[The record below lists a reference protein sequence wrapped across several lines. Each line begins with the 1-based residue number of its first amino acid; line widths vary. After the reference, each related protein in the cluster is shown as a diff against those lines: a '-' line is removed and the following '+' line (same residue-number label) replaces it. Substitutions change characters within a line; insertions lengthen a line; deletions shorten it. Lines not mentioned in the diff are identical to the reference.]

1 VVGPMKTL
9 VLRRFGACV
18 LVTVFGCGPSPAQT
32 TRAAVPAPARAAPTA
47 ASAAPPPPVA
57 PSPQARPAVAFPVPR
72 PGVVTPIDASAAGAA
87 LEAARLESGSCE
99 SSRAAAHERAQ
110 PLIRKMKE
118 DVEQRYQDYV
128 SNLPECWRRY
138 RENEEYWKAVKRGQG
153 HGGLSVSGIGVGGGG
168 RGMGIGLGSIG
179 TIGYGGASGPR
190 VAQSMSKTNTQVA
203 EVDEPDLVKTDGRYL
218 YLSIN
223 GALRIVEALNP
234 RVLSVTRVGGKVREL
249 FVEGDRAVVYSSHG
263 QRPSQPCK
271 YGYDCRFGGDGSST
285 SIRVF
290 DVRDRTQP
298 KLVREL
304 ELSGSLITS
313 RRIGNTVHT
322 VVADGD
328 ADAPPYDDWI
338 DVPECG
344 VKLTAVRKRVEAL
357 KQRNVQKI
365 LEHVAHWGP
374 TLEEKGKTRRLCE
387 RVYATQLSDGAP
399 YTTLVSFDLSDDA
412 RAAVTTSVR
421 SRPGAVFASTGALY
435 LAVADAN
442 MSRAPRKRLGS
453 REISQIHKFQ
463 LGKAPEDTRYLGSG
477 VIPGHVISQFSM
489 DEWYGYLRVA
499 SSRGRVPDP
508 DVNSV
513 VSVLAE
519 NAQGNLV
526 RVGAIEDIAP
536 GEDIRA
542 VRFEGERG
550 YVVTFKKTDP
560 LFVIDLLEPAQ
571 PKLLGE
577 LKIPGFSTYMQ
588 RVDKDHLISIG
599 FDADDRGGFAYFDG
613 LLLQLFD
620 VKTPTEPK
628 LLFRE
633 KIGSRGSGSAA
644 ATDHLAFNYFAE
656 RGLLAIP
663 ATVCSGGG
671 NGQAGSL
678 ELSGL
683 LVYDVSVER
692 GFRRLG
698 SVDHGRG
705 GDCNGWWSKSTSHV
719 QRSVFLDQLVYS
731 IATDRAKVQ
740 SLDRLGTD
748 LADLDLERF

>member
-1 VVGPMKTL
+1 MKTL
-9 VLRRFGACV
+9 GLRRFGVCV
-18 LVTVFGCGPSPAQT
+18 LVTVFGCGPSPANT
-32 TRAAVPAPARAAPTA
+32 ARAPVAAPAAAAAAA
-47 ASAAPPPPVA
+47 ASAAPPPSATP
-57 PSPQARPAVAFPVPR
+57 PPHPAADFPVPT

-87 LEAARLESGSCE
+87 LEAALLETGSCE
-99 SSRAAAHERAQ
+99 SSRAAAYEKAK

-138 RENEEYWKAVKRGQG
+138 RENEEYWKAVRAGHG
-153 HGGLSVSGIGVGGGG
+153 HGGLGLSGVGVGGGG

-179 TIGYGGASGPR
+179 TIGYGGARVPG

-203 EVDEPDLVKTDGRYL
+203 EVDEADLVKTDGRYL
-218 YLSIN
+218 YISLN

-234 RVLSVTRVGGKVREL
+234 RVLSVTRIGGKVRDL
-249 FVEGDRAVVYSSHG
+249 FVEGDRAVVYSSLG
-263 QRPSQPCK
+263 RKSSEPCR

-285 SIRVF
+285 SISVF
-290 DVRDRTQP
+290 DVRDRTRP
-298 KLVREL
+298 RLVREL
-304 ELSGSLITS
+304 ELSGSLISS
-313 RRIGNTVHT
+313 RRIGTTVHT

-328 ADAPPYDDWI
+328 ADAPPYDDWMDI
-338 DVPECG
+338 PECG
-344 VKLTAVRKRVEAL
+344 VKLPAVRKRVEAL

-374 TLEEKGKTRRLCE
+374 TLKEKGTTRRLCE
-387 RVYATQLSDGAP
+387 RVYKTQLSDGAP
-399 YTTLVSFDLSDDA
+399 YTTLVSFDIGDDA
-412 RAAVTTSVR
+412 RPAVTTSVR

-435 LAVADAN
+435 LAVADAPRP
-442 MSRAPRKRLGS
+442 RAARKRLGN
-453 REISQIHKFQ
+453 RETSQIHKFQ
-463 LGKAPEDTRYLGSG
+463 LGEAPEDTRYLGSG

-508 DVNSV
+508 DVSSV

-526 RVGAIEDIAP
+526 RVGAIENIAP

-577 LKIPGFSTYMQ
+577 LKIPGFSTYLQ

-599 FDADDRGGFAYFDG
+599 FDADDRGSFAYFDG

-678 ELSGL
+678 EFSGL
-683 LVYDVSVER
+683 LVYDVSVQR

-705 GDCNGWWSKSTSHV
+705 GDCNGWWSRSSSHV

-748 LADLDLERF
+748 LADLDLQRF